1 MSISVDLTGRRI
13 LVTGASSGLG
23 AATCHAIVEC
33 GGSVAMLARR
43 KDRLDE
49 LEAELGARA
58 VGVPADVTDGAALE
72 AAVSQGAE
80 RLGGLDGVVT
90 AAGKAMVGAIATGSP
105 QAWRDLT
112 ELNFLG
118 ALSAV
123 HFALKHFPESG
134 KRDVV
139 VIGSVAG
146 VTPMPGT
153 GLYSAT
159 KMALL
164 GACESMRHEL
174 APAGIGVSVVM
185 PGMFETEGLTL
196 EGLVIDGP
204 FPAND
209 FPVMTPETVPG
220 PPYLVGDTIA
230 FMLALPDGFTINEL
244 VIRPTGQ
251 LNP

>member
-1 MSISVDLTGRRI
+1 MTVSVDLTGRRV

-23 AATCHAIVEC
+23 AATCRSIIEA
-33 GGSVAMLARR
+33 GGSVAMVARR
-43 KDRLDE
+43 KKRLAE
-49 LEAELGARA
+49 LESELGERA
-58 VGVPADVTDGAALE
+58 IGVPADVTDGAGLE
-72 AAVSQGAE
+72 AAIAEGAQ
-80 RLGGLDGVVT
+80 RLGGLDGVVA
-90 AAGKAMVGAIATGSP
+90 AAGKSMVGAIATGSP

-118 ALSAV
+118 TLSAV
-123 HFALKHFPESG
+123 HHALKHFPEAG

-139 VIGSVAG
+139 IVGSVAA

-204 FPAND
+204 FPTNE
-209 FPVMTPETVPG
+209 FPVMTPDTVPG
-220 PPYLVGDTIA
+220 PAHLVGDTIA
-230 FMLALPDGFTINEL
+230 YMLGLPDGFTINEL
-244 VIRPTGQ
+244 IIRPTGQ